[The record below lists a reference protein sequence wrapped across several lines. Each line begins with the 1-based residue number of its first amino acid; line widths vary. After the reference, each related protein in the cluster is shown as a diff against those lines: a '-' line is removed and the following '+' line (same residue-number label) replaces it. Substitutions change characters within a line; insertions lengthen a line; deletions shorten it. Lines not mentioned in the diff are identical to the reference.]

1 MPYGRSYRYRGDP
14 FLGDIVKGIGKVAGG
29 VLKTV
34 GGFVP
39 GVGGVAQAVGGLLAP
54 SRPQILPQAGGQQT
68 WQMQIPPMTQYP
80 LVRYTETTP
89 AMGAA
94 PGALPPRGYR
104 LNKTGYYTRAGYVP
118 PYSKYVKIRRTNPGN
133 ARALRRSLR
142 RVESFAGLVSRT
154 RKATRRVKK
163 I

>member
-1 MPYGRSYRYRGDP
+1 MPYRHSYGMRGDP
-14 FLGDIVKGIGKVAGG
+14 FLGSILKGVGKIAGG

-34 GGFVP
+34 GGAIP
-39 GVGGVAQAVGGLLAP
+39 GLGGVAQTVGGILAP
-54 SRPQILPQAGGQQT
+54 SRPQILPQAGGQQQ
-68 WQMQIPPMTQYP
+68 WQMQIPPFTQYP
-80 LVRYTETTP
+80 MVRYTETTP
-89 AMGAA
+89 MASAA

-104 LNKTGYYTRAGYVP
+104 LNKTGYYTKAGYVP